1 VSAMSQ
7 ERVDVLIVVA
17 LRQELDAVLAQVEG
31 GRAGWSEA
39 RDSAGA
45 TYYVHNEIN
54 ARGQSMRIAAAW
66 LGDSGQE
73 AATMRSRRLVDELDP
88 MCLAMCGVCVGRRD
102 VVQLG
107 DVVVAERVVDL
118 ASLEAIGDEEASNGS
133 APPGITYELDLA
145 WKIDAAALAG
155 DTQWKEALA
164 RARPPSLSA
173 QEQWLLHAIFEQ
185 ERDGGDPPAQRADR
199 RERCPN
205 WPETVKRLLART
217 DRSVFVSGNGA
228 LHLTGIGDSRVLR
241 EKNIYPDGLPGDPP
255 FGVHLGALATAAKV
269 IRDPDVFNRHSS
281 HVRKLLGVDL
291 ESTAIASVAAHL
303 GRRWLVVR
311 GVADYA
317 EREKDDTQQAFA
329 AHTAAAFLLT
339 FLRRYFD
346 VGARAEP
353 PSDRPEDQTL
363 DPLLLERLTITGF
376 KNISELALDMT
387 ADSKLGGRWTCLA
400 GINGSGKT
408 SILQAI
414 ALALLGD
421 KLSEQLGSVRLARM
435 VRQGGDATGLA
446 EIVATVRVGAE
457 VQTLTLPLSSD
468 GIHSARLEAY
478 PGIKEMRALWD
489 KRARKGILAAYG
501 ASRNLSEYLDNRH
514 ESLHPEVRRQMT
526 LFDPLARVARADLLL
541 SEDPQI
547 APVIRT
553 LRSLLTAVLADLPIQ
568 VAAEEGALRFEIDGA
583 VLPASALPDG
593 FRSSIAWLG
602 DLCALWHEKARPED
616 IGDGDPKHIVG
627 VVLVD
632 EIDLHLHPSLQRVL
646 VPRLREAM
654 PRVQWVVTTHSP
666 LVLASFDRREIKMLD
681 TTQPG
686 GVRELDRDIL
696 GFTTDQIY
704 DWLMGTKP
712 RGVVLEEML
721 AKADDATTDPA
732 RREEIAVLVATAP
745 DFNEEEAK
753 KRVAW
758 RRGLLARLHEDK
770 ASCDEEKG

>member
-1 VSAMSQ
+1 MSQ

-39 RDSAGA
+39 RDSTGA
-45 TYYVHNEIN
+45 MYYVRNEMN

-88 MCLAMCGVCVGRRD
+88 MCLAMCGVCAGHRGA
-102 VVQLG
+102 VQLG
-107 DVVVAERVVDL
+107 DVIVAERVVDL
-118 ASLEAIGDEEASNGS
+118 ASLEASDDDEAKDGS
-133 APPGITYELDLA
+133 ASPGIAYELDLA
-145 WKIDAAALAG
+145 WKMNAAALAD
-155 DTQWKEALA
+155 DTEWKETLA
-164 RARPPSLSA
+164 RSRPPSLEA
-173 QEQWLLHAIFEQ
+173 QAQWLLHALLDQ
-185 ERDGGDPPAQRADR
+185 ESGGEPPAKRDER
-199 RERCPN
+199 RERCPD
-205 WPETVKRLLART
+205 WPATVKRLLVRGDVYISDGPFALTHRG
-217 DRSVFVSGNGA
+217 RSQA
-228 LHLTGIGDSRVLR
+228 IR
-241 EKNIYPDGLPGDPP
+241 EKNTYPDGLPGDPP
-255 FGVHLGALATAAKV
+255 FRVHLGALATTAKV
-269 IRDPDVFNRHSS
+269 LRGPDVLTGHAS
-281 HVRKLLGVDL
+281 HVRSLLGVDF

-303 GRRWLVVR
+303 GRRWFVVR

-317 EREKDDTQQAFA
+317 DRDLDDTQRPFA
-329 AHTAAAFLLT
+329 AHAAAAFLLT

-353 PSDRPEDQTL
+353 LSDRPEDQTL
-363 DPLLLERLTITGF
+363 EPLLLERLTITGF

-408 SILQAI
+408 SVLQAI

-446 EIVATVRVGAE
+446 EIVAIVRVGAE
-457 VQTLTLPLSSD
+457 VQTLALPLSSD
-468 GIHSARLEAY
+468 GINSIRLAAY

-514 ESLHPEVRRQMT
+514 ESLHPEVQRQMT

-553 LRSLLTAVLADLPIQ
+553 LRSLLTAVLAELPIK
-568 VAAEEGALRFEIDGA
+568 VAAEEGALRFDIDGA

-602 DLCALWHEKARPED
+602 DICALWHEKARPEE

-646 VPRLREAM
+646 VPRLREVM
-654 PRVQWVVTTHSP
+654 PRVQWIVTTHSP

-681 TTQPG
+681 STQPG

-721 AKADDATTDPA
+721 AKADDATADPA

-758 RRGLLARLHEDK
+758 RRGLLARLEQDP
-770 ASCDEEKG
+770 ASGDEKKG

>member
-1 VSAMSQ
+1 MSQ

-17 LRQELDAVLAQVEG
+17 LRQELDTVLAQAVG
-31 GRAGWSEA
+31 GRTGWSEV

-45 TYYVHNEIN
+45 IYYVCNETN

-88 MCLAMCGVCVGRRD
+88 MCLAMCGTCAGRRG

-118 ASLEAIGDEEASNGS
+118 ASLEAIGDKEAKDGS
-133 APPGITYELDLA
+133 ALPGITYELELA
-145 WKIDAAALAG
+145 LKIDAAVLAD
-155 DTQWKEALA
+155 DTQWKETLS
-164 RARPPSLSA
+164 RARPPSLYA
-173 QEQWLLHAIFEQ
+173 QGQWLLHALFEQ
-185 ERDGGDPPAQRADR
+185 ENFGEPPAQRADR

-205 WPETVKRLLART
+205 WPETVNRLLAQEYASIN
-217 DRSVFVSGNGA
+217 DDGELGLSD
-228 LHLTGIGDSRVLR
+228 TGRYVVLR
-241 EKNIYPDGLPGDPP
+241 EKNVYPDGLPGDPP
-255 FGVHLGALATAAKV
+255 FGIHLGALATAAKV
-269 IRDPDVFNRHSS
+269 VSNRYALDRHSGN
-281 HVRKLLGVDL
+281 VRKLLGVDL

-311 GVADYA
+311 GVADYV
-317 EREKDDTQQAFA
+317 EHENDRTQRAFA
-329 AHTAAAFLLT
+329 AHAAAAFLLT

-346 VGARAEP
+346 VGTRADP

-408 SILQAI
+408 SVLQAI

-435 VRQGGDATGLA
+435 VRQGEGSTGLA
-446 EIVATVRVGAE
+446 EVVATVRVGAE

-478 PGIKEMRALWD
+478 PGIKEMRALWE

-541 SEDPQI
+541 SEDPQV
-547 APVIRT
+547 APVVRT
-553 LRSLLTAVLADLPIQ
+553 LRSLLTAVLANLPIK

-602 DLCALWHEKARPED
+602 DLCALWHEKARPEE

-654 PRVQWVVTTHSP
+654 PRVQWIVTTHSP

-704 DWLMGTKP
+704 DWLMDTKP

-721 AKADDATTDPA
+721 AKADETTMDPA
-732 RREEIAVLVATAP
+732 RREEMAVLVATAP
-745 DFNEEEAK
+745 DFNEEDAK

-758 RRGLLARLHEDK
+758 RRGLLARLREDE
-770 ASCDEEKG
+770 ASGDEKKG